1 MNTNGEKIKSFFF
14 LMFFIIWSNLVFSQL
29 EYKKFYH
36 PNGNVSS
43 EGFWSKD
50 QPEGFWKTY
59 NTSGVL
65 IASGNRK
72 GGLLDSTWKFFDS
85 KGRIEKEIG
94 YREGKKNGWE
104 VQYDTLGVKVWSMQY
119 LDNVKQGIREEYY
132 ANGQLHW
139 RIPFDGNKEQGKAK
153 EYSEDG
159 ILIGI
164 TKYTLGFVN
173 SVERFNRYNKNGQRE
188 GLWKEFFPES
198 EFVLKDGIWSNG
210 KRNGLFQFYDKKGIV
225 IRTELYENDILVTDN
240 GGVGNLTFK
249 VDTLPDGLLFRGGY
263 SGSQKQGIFHVERP
277 SGERI
282 TNQVFQQGI
291 KVAEGL
297 LDVDGMR
304 QGIWKEF
311 FLSGELK
318 AQGEYKDN
326 ERIGPWVYFDK
337 EGLTELKGNYWK
349 GKPDGEWL
357 WYYEKDKLHR
367 REHFSRGKLDGEYV
381 EWDTSGVVILEGVY
395 SDDVKNGPW
404 KFQMN
409 DHLETGEYLDGEKNG
424 IWKWYYYST
433 DQPAFEG
440 EFNLGSPVGKHKMWC
455 ANGMVMEKGQY
466 EGGLRSGDWTYFS
479 EAGLLKMTVTYK
491 DGEIYKIDGVR
502 ILPKGTA
509 DAEEGN

>member
-1 MNTNGEKIKSFFF
+1 MNNSGGKIKFICFSMF
-14 LMFFIIWSNLVFSQL
+14 LFLCAQMVWSQK

-36 PNGNVSS
+36 PNGVVSS
-43 EGFWSKD
+43 EGFWMNN

-59 NTSGVL
+59 NEVGTL
-65 IASGNRK
+65 ITCGNRK
-72 GGLLDSTWKFFDS
+72 AGLLDSTWKFFDD
-85 KGRIEKEIG
+85 KGRIHKDID

-104 VQYDTLGVKVWSMQY
+104 IEYDTLGVRIWAMQY
-119 LDNVKQGIREEYY
+119 LDNVKEGRREEYY
-132 ANGQLHW
+132 PSGKLHW
-139 RIPFDGNKEQGKAK
+139 IIPFQGNKENGKAK
-153 EYSEDG
+153 EFSEDG
-159 ILIGI
+159 TLIGT

-173 SVERFNRYNKNGQRE
+173 SVERFNRYNKNGQKE
-188 GLWKEFFPES
+188 GLWKDFFPES
-198 EFVLKDGIWSNG
+198 DFVLKDGIWSNG

-225 IRTELYENDILVTDN
+225 IRTELYENDVLVNDN

-249 VDTLPDGLLFRGGY
+249 VDTLPDGLLSRGGY
-263 SGSQKQGIFHVERP
+263 SGTMKQGIFHVERP

-282 TNQVFQQGI
+282 INQVFQQGI
-291 KVAEGL
+291 KVAEGI
-297 LDVDGMR
+297 LDADGMR

-326 ERIGPWVYFDK
+326 ERVGPWVYFDK

-357 WYYEKDKLHR
+357 WYHEKDKLHR

-381 EWDTSGVVILEGVY
+381 EWDTSGVVIIEGVY

-404 KFQMN
+404 EFQMN
-409 DHLETGEYLDGEKNG
+409 DHLEMGEYLDGEKNG

-440 EFNLGSPVGKHKMWC
+440 EFNLGSPVGKHKMWY

-502 ILPKGTA
+502 ILPKGTV